1 MRGGEASPWRRSDG
15 TWAVLVEEGGDSMK
29 DRAHELSDAIKRKLQ
44 PGCNAIKISKTMA
57 RELVIELERK
67 EQDHVSTK
75 KDS

>member
-1 MRGGEASPWRRSDG
+1 
-15 TWAVLVEEGGDSMK
+15 MK